1 MSKLTM
7 PQAIS
12 SLPRLLDN
20 LAHILR
26 KAEENA
32 KSRDIAPEVFL
43 NARLAPDMWA
53 LNKQVQTM
61 AELCKNAPYRV
72 AGLKAPSYEGVP
84 ESFEEAYALLERAKA
99 DIAKVSEA
107 DLEGKE
113 GRSFTIKLS
122 HREMDYTGMS
132 YFQGFTIPNVHFH
145 STTIYNILRQNGV
158 PLGKID
164 YFGAVSA

>member
-1 MSKLTM
+1 MTKLSM

-20 LAHILR
+20 LAHMLR
-26 KAEENA
+26 KGEENA
-32 KSRDIAPEVFL
+32 RSRNIEPDVFL
-43 NARLAPDMWA
+43 KARLAPDMWA

-84 ESFEEAYALLERAKA
+84 ESFEECYELLARAKA
-99 DIAKVSEA
+99 DIAKVAAS
-107 DLEGKE
+107 DLAGKE
-113 GRSFTIKLS
+113 DRSFTIKLS

-145 STTIYNILRQNGV
+145 STTVYNILRQNGV
-158 PLGKID
+158 PLGKND
-164 YFGAVSA
+164 YFGAISS